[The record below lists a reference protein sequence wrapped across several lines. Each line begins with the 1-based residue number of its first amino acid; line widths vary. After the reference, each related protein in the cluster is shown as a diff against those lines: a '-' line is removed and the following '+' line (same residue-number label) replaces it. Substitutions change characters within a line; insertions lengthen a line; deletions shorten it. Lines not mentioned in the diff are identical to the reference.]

1 MFKDFMSKFR
11 NFSKEDCCSIS
22 IEEVKDEKTQDAAEC
37 CDNQQSC
44 CS

>member
-1 MFKDFMSKFR
+1 MLKGFINKFR
-11 NFSKEDCCSIS
+11 SFSKEDCCSIT
-22 IEEVKDEKTQDAAEC
+22 IEEVKDEKDVAEC